1 MCAISKLSTFLWKNL
16 IKTGNSRTAW
26 PTKMYILKLLKTS
39 CFRML
44 IFFFQKSIDNF
55 EIEHKTCSVLVEGVD
70 PLNNCTQNVLITQM
84 WRSKLMLLH
93 DDDKPIVGLV
103 VVFVVL
109 LLLPLL
115 LLLLLMMMMMML
127 LCCCVAV
134 AADATQRLTSKVSAP
149 F

>member
-1 MCAISKLSTFLWKNL
+1 M

-39 CFRML
+39 CSRML

-55 EIEHKTCSVLVEGVD
+55 EIEHKTCSVLVEGAD
-70 PLNNCTQNVLITQM
+70 PLNNCTQNILITQM
-84 WRSKLMLLH
+84 WRSKLMLFH
-93 DDDKPIVGLV
+93 DDNKPIVGLV
-103 VVFVVL
+103 VVWL
-109 LLLPLL
+109 LLL
-115 LLLLLMMMMMML
+115 LLLLLMMMMLL
-127 LCCCVAV
+127 LCCRIAV